1 MKKKYILLLLLWML
15 LEAKLLDQEI
25 KIENDKFVLFPSIL
39 TTTVIVDENKTHKNE
54 DETNNENLYYDIP
67 LSEEIQSFIFLECR
81 INNISEKLVI
91 SIIEV
96 ESDFDAS
103 IISNTND
110 YGLMQ
115 INKINHEEIIAKLG
129 IIDFLDEKQNIEA
142 GIYMLAQIVSKYDE
156 LNQIL
161 MVYNNGEAGA
171 KALWDKGIY
180 ETEYSR
186 RVIEKMNKLVRR

>member
-1 MKKKYILLLLLWML
+1 
-15 LEAKLLDQEI
+15 
-25 KIENDKFVLFPSIL
+25 
-39 TTTVIVDENKTHKNE
+39 
-54 DETNNENLYYDIP
+54 
-67 LSEEIQSFIFLECR
+67 
-81 INNISEKLVI
+81 
-91 SIIEV
+91 
-96 ESDFDAS
+96 
-103 IISNTND
+103 
-110 YGLMQ
+110 MQ

-129 IIDFLDEKQNIEA
+129 ITDFLDEKQNIEA
-142 GIYMLAQIVSKYDE
+142 GIYMLTQIVSKYDE

>member
-67 LSEEIQSFIFLECR
+67 LSEEIQSFIFQECR

-129 IIDFLDEKQNIEA
+129 ITDFLDEKQNIEA
-142 GIYMLAQIVSKYDE
+142 GIYMLTQIVSKYDE